1 MLQKSKYKYLCFVND
16 SPKYCLLSV
25 SPKFSVTYRHF
36 FSQRKSADWNI
47 TDTVKLSRLKHQ
59 TELSFCD
66 TRLTVLFE
74 TEHSTLEV
82 LAEMLDRG
90 K

>member
-1 MLQKSKYKYLCFVND
+1 MILLNAVFYQYLAFAFPQC
-16 SPKYCLLSV
+16 
-25 SPKFSVTYRHF
+25 
-36 FSQRKSADWNI
+36 KSADWNS

-59 TELSFCD
+59 TELAFRD
-66 TRLTVLFE
+66 THLAVLFE